1 MSFNSV
7 LWLSMLAGQILWFV
21 WVFWHFINQTIH
33 AFFFLAEYFF
43 HFMNEFGECKQQNYT
58 LKSVCKSS
66 VQTQKEFGET
76 FKLGDKCDYIET
88 AQPQPSRN
96 LLSQYSL
103 MNWKEAEMHLVYK
116 LWTK

>member
-1 MSFNSV
+1 
-7 LWLSMLAGQILWFV
+7 
-21 WVFWHFINQTIH
+21 
-33 AFFFLAEYFF
+33 
-43 HFMNEFGECKQQNYT
+43 MNEFGECKQQNYT
-58 LKSVCKSS
+58 LKSESS

-103 MNWKEAEMHLVYK
+103 MNWKEAELHLVYK
-116 LWTK
+116 L

>member
-7 LWLSMLAGQILWFV
+7 LWLSIAGRTNLVICLSFLTFYQP
-21 WVFWHFINQTIH
+21 NYSC
-33 AFFFLAEYFF
+33 FFFLAEYFF

-58 LKSVCKSS
+58 LKSESS

-76 FKLGDKCDYIET
+76 LKLGDKCDYIET

-103 MNWKEAEMHLVYK
+103 MNWKEVELHLVYK
-116 LWTK
+116 L